1 MSGDFSEHVPPADSE
16 EDEGRRGPPQRDR
29 VIAAILAHGVN
40 LWRDADGSAYATI
53 QIGGTLQRHAVRSR
67 AFRDAVRF
75 IYGQANIR
83 EINGTLVPSA
93 ISDTGWKEALPQ
105 IEAMAS
111 VAPTREPAIRT
122 CQVGECI
129 VIDIGDETWRAIEV
143 SPGGWRIIDQTDIPL
158 IRSNGMRALPIPAR
172 SASALA
178 DFRRLANLRGER
190 ETMLAMGWC
199 VAALWPNGPY
209 AILSISGESESG
221 KTSICRF
228 IRSFIDPNLADLRKP
243 PKDQNDIAIAG
254 ANARVIAY
262 ENLSSLSAEMA
273 DDLCR
278 IATGAGFAKRSL
290 YTNGEEHLAYVC
302 RPVLLNGIPALMT
315 RGDLASRTLDVMC
328 PPIPANCR
336 LTEEEYAAACDAARP
351 GILAL
356 ILDGLAMALRDVPSL
371 KLANPPRLGLAAKIA
386 IAAAPAFGWSR
397 EEMREAIDEN
407 RTAAAAAAIDA
418 DQVGCAIRDGIMGT
432 ATAWHGTAQSLLS
445 ALVDL
450 VPPEA
455 RDRRSWPADATRL
468 SARLRRLAPAMR
480 LVGIDIETG
489 ERTKRARTLHIN
501 RKVAETA
508 SPASPASSKRKNGGF
523 PPVSEVSRGDAE
535 NPASVTQRHPASP
548 QRHPLDHSNT
558 LNNHEMRSGGDAG
571 DAGDAIPG
579 TLGVCMTSEHGDVI

>member
-1 MSGDFSEHVPPADSE
+1 MSGDFSEHVPPADAE

-29 VIAAILAHGVN
+29 IIGAILAHGIN
-40 LWRDADGSAYATI
+40 LWRDADGNGYATI
-53 QIGGTLQRHAVRSR
+53 EIGGTLQRHAVRSR
-67 AFRDAVRF
+67 AFRDLVRF
-75 IYGQANIR
+75 IFGQSNIR
-83 EINGTLVPSA
+83 EINGTLVPAS

-111 VAPTREPAIRT
+111 VATTREPAIRT

-129 VIDIGDETWRAIEV
+129 IIDLGDETWRAIEV
-143 SPGGWRIIDQTDIPL
+143 SPSGWQVIDRTDGPL
-158 IRSNGMRALPIPAR
+158 VRSNGMRALPIPAR
-172 SASALA
+172 SPAALS
-178 DFRRLANLRGER
+178 DFRRLANLPGER
-190 ETMLAMGWC
+190 EAMLALGWS
-199 VAALWPNGPY
+199 VAALWPSGPY

-243 PKDQNDIAIAG
+243 PKDQNDIALAG

-262 ENLSSLSAEMA
+262 ENLSSISADMA

-278 IATGAGFAKRSL
+278 IATGSGFAKRSL

-302 RPVLLNGIPALMT
+302 RPVMLNGIPALMT

-336 LTEEEYAAACDAARP
+336 MTEEEYAAACDAARP

-356 ILDGLAMALRDVPSL
+356 ILDGLAMALRDVPTL

-397 EEMREAIDEN
+397 DEMRAAIDEN
-407 RTAAAAAAIDA
+407 RAAAAAASIDA
-418 DQVGCAIRDGIMGT
+418 DQIGRAIRDGIMCT
-432 ATAWHGTAQSLLS
+432 AMEWHGTAQSLLG
-445 ALVDL
+445 ALLDL
-450 VPPEA
+450 VPQEA

-480 LVGIDIETG
+480 LIGIDIETG
-489 ERTKRARTLHIN
+489 ERTKRARTITIT
-501 RKVAETA
+501 RKLPETA
-508 SPASPASSKRKNGGF
+508 SSASPASSKRKNGGF
-523 PPVSEVSRGDAE
+523 PPVSEGSPGDAE

-548 QRHPLDHSNT
+548 ERHPSYQSNP
-558 LNNHEMRSGGDAG
+558 LNNHETGSLGDAG
-571 DAGDAIPG
+571 DAGDAISG
-579 TLGVCMTSEHGDVI
+579 TMGVCMTSEHGDVI